1 MKNQA
6 VNDPVRQYKRMM
18 SQSKKLKDRLEDIME
33 VIPPCVSYG
42 GTPITF
48 DVDKFIVSLIGKG
61 FPAAPVRKK
70 LLLRAGVLQNK
81 KADLVHKDD

>member
-1 MKNQA
+1 
-6 VNDPVRQYKRMM
+6 
-18 SQSKKLKDRLEDIME
+18 ME

-61 FPAAPVRKK
+61 FPDQSQKYVFR
-70 LLLRAGVLQNK
+70 
-81 KADLVHKDD
+81 